1 MIIIMIMIINSEI
14 EMIGKYWPPAT
25 GNEMSSQCLLETGD
39 NDGHKEEPK
48 NRRIR
53 SESEEKHN
61 FWEKNK
67 LFIE

>member
-1 MIIIMIMIINSEI
+1 MIINSEI

-53 SESEEKHN
+53 SESEEKHK
-61 FWEKNK
+61 F
-67 LFIE
+67 